1 MIKEFKEFINQG
13 NVVDLAI
20 AVVLGG
26 AFGAVVNSFVKDILM
41 NIIAAIFGEPDFSG
55 LTFKLGKGVIAYG
68 NFINAVITFLAIA
81 LALFM
86 VVKAMNE
93 MNKRKKAEAA
103 AEVAAGPSEVEL
115 LTEIR
120 DALRSR

>member
-26 AFGAVVNSFVKDILM
+26 AFGAVIQSFVKDILM
-41 NIIAAIFGEPDFSG
+41 NIIAAIFGEPDFGG

-103 AEVAAGPSEVEL
+103 AAAPAGPSEVEL